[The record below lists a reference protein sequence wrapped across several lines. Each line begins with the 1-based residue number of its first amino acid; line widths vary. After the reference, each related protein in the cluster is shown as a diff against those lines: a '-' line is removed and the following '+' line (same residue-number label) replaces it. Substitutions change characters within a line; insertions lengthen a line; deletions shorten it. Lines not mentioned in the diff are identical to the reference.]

1 MIILSISEWMTAIW
15 LTVVLL
21 NQGWELVEKMK
32 NMVK

>member
-1 MIILSISEWMTAIW
+1 MIILCTYEWMAAIW